1 MRYLLFWLSVLVSC
15 TVMWAEAVAQP
26 ARQDRLDE
34 ASLTAAASNLWETI
48 SQAVSQVG
56 GDLERQHLH
65 LVLAFSTG
73 HFNKDPMAA
82 QAAKQVAW
90 HVVREYLIA
99 GDRVSCYAWEMDLW
113 EHLPPGQ
120 QYTVT
125 LTDSSDEGKKFIQDL
140 FPQTVQDGSLGGH
153 DTERAIVQIVRR
165 LGDARDAVIVL
176 LTNDAQSVAPR
187 GMQTIGTDN
196 PSYQQVL
203 QSWKRLP
210 QRNERGAS
218 EEVIYRVIRPSGEEV
233 SHRLDVVILV
243 PTQFDANQIAEG
255 TRSAN
260 IDKLLLPQAPVAQDG
275 SAEVPD
281 EQPEPSVQ
289 SPRARVPMGLLVF
302 IAIAGL
308 LAVVVW
314 YTMKQLQGEIP
325 DLTVVGTPISFSQ
338 AGNNALL
345 CTLVGKGY
353 AEPVEHP
360 VEVKDAPPVRI
371 AQLRKSGK
379 NRIRVE
385 SGDFTL
391 ARIGDAPPPQQAELV
406 PGNEY
411 RLVFAGDVPQVSG
424 PSLRTELVVHIDWRR
439 RKNEEGH

>member
-34 ASLTAAASNLWETI
+34 ASLTAAASNLWQTI

-56 GDLERQHLH
+56 GDLEHQHLH

-140 FPQTVQDGSLGGH
+140 FPQTVQDGSRGGH

-196 PSYQQVL
+196 PTYQQVL
-203 QSWKRLP
+203 QNWTRLP
-210 QRNERGAS
+210 QVSKSGAS
-218 EEVIYRVIRPSGEEV
+218 LVLPYKVHKSLGGVQDRSLG
-233 SHRLDVVILV
+233 VVIVL
-243 PTQFDANQIAEG
+243 PKRPELAAIAGG
-255 TRSAN
+255 TRSRFPPEKPKNEVRASTRPPTTWLW
-260 IDKLLLPQAPVAQDG
+260 LLLFPVLLVLVAGAVAAKRFLQRAGSATAKGVRLLTIGDEKVDITGVDDGQVVCLIAGDNYKSSAGEGAPVVR
-275 SAEVPD
+275 SARETD
-281 EQPEPSVQ
+281 
-289 SPRARVPMGLLVF
+289 
-302 IAIAGL
+302 
-308 LAVVVW
+308 VV
-314 YTMKQLQGEIP
+314 L
-325 DLTVVGTPISFSQ
+325 
-338 AGNNALL
+338 
-345 CTLVGKGY
+345 
-353 AEPVEHP
+353 
-360 VEVKDAPPVRI
+360 
-371 AQLRKSGK
+371 
-379 NRIRVE
+379 
-385 SGDFTL
+385 
-391 ARIGDAPPPQQAELV
+391 AELWRRGEALEV
-406 PGNEY
+406 RPRDAELQQINDDWVDPNRGTY
-411 RLVFAGDVPQVSG
+411 RLAIGEEYT
-424 PSLRTELVVHIDWRR
+424 LRFTV
-439 RKNEEGH
+439 RKPPRPTMPPRTRDYTVKLGWLYEPDKRSEEDK